1 MANANDWI
9 CWEHIEG
16 HLHDKVMNGPE
27 SYNNYGR
34 WLDLADVCEEHLG
47 WLYDGSCDLTS
58 CETWDDIYK
67 TLAKHVGKE
76 WNWEWCAG
84 KDF

>member
-1 MANANDWI
+1 MAEWDKWVDQHNMDD
-9 CWEHIEG
+9 HIHEK
-16 HLHDKVMNGPE
+16 LINGPE
-27 SYNNYGR
+27 SHWNWER
-34 WLDLADVCEEHLG
+34 WIDLAEACEEHLG
-47 WLYDGSCDLTS
+47 WVYDGSCDLTS
-58 CETWDDIYK
+58 CETWEDVYK